1 MFHNQIVEN
10 VPIEPNDSH
19 KPSVDFNIKGFLIE
33 MRNKQD
39 RPTMLDM
46 ESIHSKNN
54 PIAMIIEEN
63 SPSNNDC
70 QQQISSG
77 TLNSSRK
84 FTQMDAQGYQKG
96 LGAVKPNIEFNKVLQ
111 KYKKLKLDE
120 KRAPSPSVERMPAT
134 GAELKEQTK
143 ATMSNH
149 KRVKSDVP
157 QNPKKQ
163 LQI

>member
-39 RPTMLDM
+39 RPAPMLDM

-84 FTQMDAQGYQKG
+84 FT
-96 LGAVKPNIEFNKVLQ
+96 
-111 KYKKLKLDE
+111 
-120 KRAPSPSVERMPAT
+120 
-134 GAELKEQTK
+134 
-143 ATMSNH
+143 
-149 KRVKSDVP
+149 
-157 QNPKKQ
+157 
-163 LQI
+163 